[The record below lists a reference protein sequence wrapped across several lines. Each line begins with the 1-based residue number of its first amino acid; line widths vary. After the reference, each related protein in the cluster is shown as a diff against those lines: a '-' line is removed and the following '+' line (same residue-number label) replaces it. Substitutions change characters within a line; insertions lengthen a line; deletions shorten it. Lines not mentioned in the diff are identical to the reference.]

1 MYRRNRAARIF
12 LLIFIIGPI
21 AIFVFGFIVMW
32 LWNNALVPVLKISEV
47 TFWQALGILVLS
59 KILFGSFSG
68 GGRGRS
74 NWGIRWRE
82 RMQQK
87 WASMTPEERERFK
100 EKYKDRWCYGNK
112 PWESETAAVEQRTPL
127 K

>member
-32 LWNNALVPVLKISEV
+32 LWNNVLVPVTGISEV

-68 GGRGRS
+68 GGRSRS
-74 NWGIRWRE
+74 SWRGRWRE

-87 WASMTPEERERFK
+87 WANMTPEERERFK
-100 EKYKDRWCYGNK
+100 EKYKDKWCYGEK
-112 PWESETAAVEQRTPL
+112 PWEATTSAVEQNIPL
-127 K
+127 